1 MPSLLQDPI
10 FSNIYHGSHQSSNI
24 FKGGPCSTS
33 SLLQDGMHLALI
45 PLVITERKKFHY
57 KESNNRAH
65 TRLGRNYTDYYSE
78 ELQELVSYKRLQEKN
93 NHNIK
98 PLKPF
103 QRTCTYR
110 FQDTRL
116 ALTLTLQYAIFLITH
131 LTKLSKTQ

>member
-78 ELQELVSYKRLQEKN
+78 ELQELVSYKILQKKKKPQHQTSETFPKDLYIQVPRYETSTHSDTTICNIPN
-93 NHNIK
+93 NTPHKIE
-98 PLKPF
+98 
-103 QRTCTYR
+103 
-110 FQDTRL
+110 
-116 ALTLTLQYAIFLITH
+116 
-131 LTKLSKTQ
+131 